1 MRLSWIPASIVVLA
15 LAASCS
21 SKPGSS
27 AQPAASGAGKH
38 VDPATAGSLAGRVT
52 FEGTPPPAAPLKM
65 ASDPACAAGSEAHPM
80 DDAVLVKDGA
90 LQNVFVYV
98 KEGLDPSYS
107 FDVPTEPVEL
117 DQRGCRYMP
126 RVFGIR
132 AGQPLAVI
140 NDDDTLH
147 NVHALPKTNREF
159 NRSMPLK
166 GERRTFT
173 FTTPEVM
180 VRFKCDVHGWMTA
193 YVGVMPHPFFAV
205 TKADGRFDIDGLP
218 PGSYTI
224 EAWHERFGTRTQQ
237 VTLGPGQK
245 ASVSFAFPDEG

>member
-1 MRLSWIPASIVVLA
+1 MRLSSIPAIIVILA

-27 AQPAASGAGKH
+27 APPAASSGGKR
-38 VDPATAGSLAGRVT
+38 VDPATAGSLSGRVT
-52 FEGTPPPAAPLKM
+52 FEGTPPAPAPLKM
-65 ASDPACAAGSEAHPM
+65 ASDPACAEGSGDHPM

-98 KEGLDPSYS
+98 KEGLDPAYS
-107 FDVPTEPVEL
+107 FDVPSQPVEL
-117 DQRGCRYMP
+117 DQRGCRYVP

-132 AGQPLAVI
+132 VGQPLAVI

-147 NVHALPKTNREF
+147 NVHALPKMNREF
-159 NRSMPLK
+159 NQSMTLK
-166 GERRTFT
+166 GERKTFT

-180 VRFKCDVHGWMTA
+180 VRFKCDVHNWMTA
-193 YVGVMPHPFFAV
+193 YVGVMSHPFFAV
-205 TKADGRFDIDGLP
+205 TKADGSFDIDGLP
-218 PGSYTI
+218 PGSYTV
-224 EAWHERFGTRTQQ
+224 EAWHERFGSRTQQ

-245 ASVSFAFPDEG
+245 ASVSFAFSDKG